1 MAQAQYDDNFWNP
14 QATPAAPQAQQPMT
28 DWSKLTDFRKAA
40 SGARYLEDQSD
51 DRLMADPR
59 YAHFFNTGEYRPSG
73 QAYPDNEIGQPNFGQ
88 SREQTPQTPQTPT
101 QQWNQPNPSRDA
113 LFQQLMARATQGTA
127 VNSNDPNIR
136 QQVDPY
142 VAQQERAKRNYLGDV
157 AEKAGPYGNIAGE
170 TRMANE
176 RFGQQAGL
184 FEGEIIGREIQAKRD
199 EIEQALSLWG
209 SLMSNEQQLALQQQL
224 AELNDRSRTADR
236 SQQNDQFM
244 RSQSQANDQFMRELA
259 LREYDTNQGWDYK
272 WAGF

>member
-1 MAQAQYDDNFWNP
+1 MAQEDGFWNP
-14 QATPAAPQAQQPMT
+14 QQTPQAPQQASAQPMT

-88 SREQTPQTPQTPT
+88 
-101 QQWNQPNPSRDA
+101 WNQPNPSRDA

-127 VNSNDPNIR
+127 VNANDPNIR
-136 QQVDPY
+136 QQVDPA
-142 VAQQERAKRNYLGDV
+142 VAQMERAKRNYLGDM
-157 AEKAGPYGNIAGE
+157 AEKAGPLGNIAGE

-176 RFGQQAGL
+176 RFGQHAGL

-199 EIEQALSLWG
+199 EIES
-209 SLMSNEQQLALQQQL
+209 ALQMAIGMGNHDMALQLQRQL
-224 AELNDRSRTADR
+224 AEMGDRSRSADR
-236 SQQNDQFM
+236 AQQQSQFLSSQN
-244 RSQSQANDQFMRELA
+244 QANDQFMRELA
-259 LREYDTNQGWDYK
+259 LREYDTNQGWDYR
-272 WAGF
+272 WAGI

>member
-1 MAQAQYDDNFWNP
+1 MADGFWNP
-14 QATPAAPQAQQPMT
+14 QQTPQAQPMT

-59 YAHFFNTGEYRPSG
+59 YAHYFQTGEYRPSG
-73 QAYPDNEIGQPNFGQ
+73 QAFPDNEIGNPNFGQ

-101 QQWNQPNPSRDA
+101 QQWNQPNPQRDA

-127 VNSNDPNIR
+127 VNANDPNIR
-136 QQVDPY
+136 QQVDPA
-142 VAQQERAKRNYLGDV
+142 VAQMERAKRNYLGDM
-157 AEKAGPYGNIAGE
+157 AEKAGPLGNIAGE

-199 EIEQALSLWG
+199 EIES
-209 SLMSNEQQLALQQQL
+209 ALQMAIGMGNHDMALQLQRQL
-224 AELNDRSRTADR
+224 AEMGDRSRSADR
-236 SQQNDQFM
+236 AQQQSQFLSSQN
-244 RSQSQANDQFMRELA
+244 QANDQFMRELA
-259 LREYDTNQGWDYK
+259 LREYDTNQGWDFR
-272 WAGF
+272 WAGL